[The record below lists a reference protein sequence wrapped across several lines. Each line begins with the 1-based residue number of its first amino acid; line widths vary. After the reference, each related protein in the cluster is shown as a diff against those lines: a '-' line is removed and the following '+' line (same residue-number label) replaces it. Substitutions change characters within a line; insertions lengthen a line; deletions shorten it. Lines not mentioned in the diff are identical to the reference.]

1 MVKAF
6 KKVFGGA
13 TGGQELDRTGAVVD
27 AMLMGRNILMSPKAV
42 ARVTTAP
49 AANATKPPKVGK

>member
-27 AMLMGRNILMSPKAV
+27 AMLMGRNILMSPNTV
-42 ARVTTAP
+42 AAP